1 MTFIPATRQKAKAR
15 IALTGVSGSGKT
27 LGALYLA
34 YGLTGD
40 WAKVALI
47 DTEHERARFYANR
60 SDLDT
65 GAFLWASLEPPY
77 SPERYKAFVQEAAEA
92 VGEDGVVIVDSFSH
106 AWNNEGGVM
115 DIKERIAATQRGK
128 NDYTAWG
135 DAGRIQNDLVNY
147 MLSVPC
153 HTICTM
159 RSKVAYELQ
168 TNEQGKKMPVK
179 VGLAPIQRPD
189 TEYEFDIVL
198 DIGRDHIATASK
210 DTTFLDRYG
219 ATITPKL
226 GEDLRAWLDD
236 GAEPPRCSDCG
247 CVIRSHG
254 AFPAETIAERMVQSW
269 GAPLCWDC
277 GAKRKKEMEGNHE

>member
-1 MTFIPATRQKAKAR
+1 MGRNTTRFLTISTRYTGSKRRLDGNDVHTSIAAKAKAR

-135 DAGRIQNDLVNY
+135 TRGGFRTIW
-147 MLSVPC
+147 STTCCPC
-153 HTICTM
+153 
-159 RSKVAYELQ
+159 
-168 TNEQGKKMPVK
+168 
-179 VGLAPIQRPD
+179 LA
-189 TEYEFDIVL
+189 
-198 DIGRDHIATASK
+198 
-210 DTTFLDRYG
+210 
-219 ATITPKL
+219 TP
-226 GEDLRAWLDD
+226 
-236 GAEPPRCSDCG
+236 S
-247 CVIRSHG
+247 
-254 AFPAETIAERMVQSW
+254 
-269 GAPLCWDC
+269 AP
-277 GAKRKKEMEGNHE
+277 